1 MQALEQK
8 AGDMAKLSS
17 TSSNAEAEADLRRE
31 AAHAAEA
38 ALLAERRQN
47 SMMRR
52 DQRVLTE
59 VCGLCVRVCVRMFVC
74 VWLCVAVWLCGVAWT
89 VCLPWL
95 TAVPCRP
102 PQSCKSSWRRHGDST
117 RRCRRSTT
125 TPSQSWNNALR
136 ACPPT
141 SNRCRAMVRRRVA
154 SPPALTPTSIASPTG
169 PKLAA

>member
-1 MQALEQK
+1 
-8 AGDMAKLSS
+8 MAKLSS

-74 VWLCVAVWLCGVAWT
+74 VWLCVAVWLCMWLCGVLFPT
-89 VCLPWL
+89 KQGGL
-95 TAVPCRP
+95 TLSALLRFEYCR
-102 PQSCKSSWRRHGDST
+102 
-117 RRCRRSTT
+117 TT
-125 TPSQSWNNALR
+125 
-136 ACPPT
+136 
-141 SNRCRAMVRRRVA
+141 
-154 SPPALTPTSIASPTG
+154 SP
-169 PKLAA
+169 KH